1 MPKLS
6 LSWDPSPAASSGDAA
21 QDFRV
26 EKREDYHDLRLAPH
40 HHWKEQGQLQQTLL
54 PQNGSHLAGGQSFL
68 TS

>member
-40 HHWKEQGQLQQTLL
+40 HHWEEQGQLL
-54 PQNGSHLAGGQSFL
+54 
-68 TS
+68 